1 MKKYIL
7 VGLFFVAMIFNVE
20 MVLAKRGC
28 CSHHGGEAGCN
39 EYGRTICK
47 DNTLSPSCTCT
58 PTKVIEKTAPIIYGC
73 TDKTAKNYNKNA
85 NENDNSC
92 IYYKKGCTD
101 KNSINYDENA
111 EIDDGSCI
119 EKVVGCMNSD
129 ATNYNPNANV
139 NSICTFEEKNK
150 STTQITEEKKDSS
163 ALVTGLL
170 TLGTVVTSAVI
181 IKKRH

>member
-7 VGLFFVAMIFNVE
+7 VGLFFVAMIFNLE
-20 MVLAKRGC
+20 MVLAQKGC
-28 CSHHGGEAGCN
+28 CSHHGGVAGCN
-39 EYGRTICK
+39 ADGRTICK
-47 DNTLSPSCTCT
+47 DYTLSPSCTCT
-58 PTKVIEKTAPIIYGC
+58 PTIIYGC

-85 NENDNSC
+85 NKNDDSC

-101 KNSINYDENA
+101 KNSINYDKSA

-119 EKVVGCMNSD
+119 EKVVGCMNSN
-129 ATNYNPNANV
+129 ATNYNPDANV
-139 NSICTFEEKNK
+139 NSNCTFEEENK
-150 STTQITEEKKDSS
+150 STTQKTEEEKDSS

-170 TLGTVVTSAVI
+170 TLGTIVTSAVI